1 MRAIHLVDSIEYA
14 ENNCF
19 QHQLMKALPRV
30 GEIQHCS
37 LSSLERAFDWPSGP
51 QPIICCLKQ
60 RTLFREVDKIAE
72 LIGRTPVVIYDQD
85 PWQAFMDDSP
95 FKGTYELAC
104 SKLNVKSIA
113 VTTELWADFLK
124 ARGLP
129 SKFVNMWVSPTYCDP
144 GPSYEDRSIVA
155 GFIGSMHPYRK
166 TLFDRLD
173 DLGVQVNVQAGNT
186 LGYDRYLKALQNIR
200 IFVHSED
207 GPLVVDGGPMNLK
220 DGLWVKDIEAA
231 SQGCF
236 SIRNSG
242 AGYMS
247 YLEGLPQDST
257 GQRLV
262 RTYEDPDEVPGIIEG
277 IQKMDPVERQTLI
290 EMTVEYIKQADMW
303 HETATALLS
312 ETDEALKV

>member
-1 MRAIHLVDSIEYA
+1 
-14 ENNCF
+14 
-19 QHQLMKALPRV
+19 
-30 GEIQHCS
+30 
-37 LSSLERAFDWPSGP
+37 
-51 QPIICCLKQ
+51 
-60 RTLFREVDKIAE
+60 
-72 LIGRTPVVIYDQD
+72 
-85 PWQAFMDDSP
+85 MDDSP

-129 SKFVNMWVSPTYCDP
+129 SRFVNMWVTPSYCND
-144 GPSYEDRSIVA
+144 GPSYEDRSITA
-155 GFIGSMHPYRK
+155 GFIGTVHPYRK

-173 DLGVQVNVQAGNT
+173 DLGTQVNVQAGNT
-186 LGYDRYLKALQNIR
+186 LGYDRYLKALQNIS

-236 SIRNSG
+236 SIRNAG

-262 RTYEDPDEVPGIIEG
+262 RTYEDPNEVPAIIEG
-277 IQKMDPVERQTLI
+277 IQKMDPAERQSLI
-290 EMTVEYIKQADMW
+290 EMTVEYIRQADMW
-303 HETATALLS
+303 QETAMALLA
-312 ETDEALKV
+312 ETD